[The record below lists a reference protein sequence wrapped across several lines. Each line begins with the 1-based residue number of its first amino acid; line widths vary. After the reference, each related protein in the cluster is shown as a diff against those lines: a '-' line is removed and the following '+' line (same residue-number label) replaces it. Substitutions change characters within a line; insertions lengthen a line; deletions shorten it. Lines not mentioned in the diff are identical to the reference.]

1 MPIDWTQVLIAVIAG
16 ALSGTFVLAIANA
29 LRLRSESKRSD
40 AKSYIEAA
48 DTISDVSADMLK
60 RMGERLAALEEKC
73 QRYEMAFESMRMDL
87 IQARSTIT
95 QLEFENSDLRR
106 RVKHLEDENTE
117 LRQRL
122 EQMESGPGGIDA
134 A

>member
-16 ALSGTFVLAIANA
+16 ALSGTFVISIANA

-40 AKSYIEAA
+40 AKSYIDAA

-73 QRYEMAFESMRMDL
+73 QRYEMAFESMREDL
-87 IQARSTIT
+87 VQARSMIT
-95 QLEFENSDLRR
+95 RLELENGELRR
-106 RVKHLEDENTE
+106 RVRHLEEENAE
-117 LRQRL
+117 LTRRL
-122 EQMESGPGGIDA
+122 DAVSLNDGGDA
-134 A
+134 